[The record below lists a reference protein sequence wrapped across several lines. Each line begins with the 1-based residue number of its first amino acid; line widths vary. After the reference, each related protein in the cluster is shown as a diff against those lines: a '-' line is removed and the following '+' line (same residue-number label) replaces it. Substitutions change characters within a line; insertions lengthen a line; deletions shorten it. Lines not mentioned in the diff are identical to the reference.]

1 MLVTHGAVV
10 SMDYTLKD
18 DDGDLIDSSEQP
30 LVYLHGYGNIIPGL
44 EKGLEGAETGEKRS
58 VAVEAAEAY
67 GEIDPAAIMKVPSDT
82 VPEGVELEPGM
93 VVLGD
98 TPSGSVQLT
107 VVEIND
113 DHIVVDGNHPLAGQ
127 RLHFE
132 VEIVDVRAASEEEL
146 AEGCPQR
153 A

>member
-1 MLVTHGAVV
+1 MEVTHGAVV
-10 SMDYTLKD
+10 AMNYTLKD
-18 DDGDLIDSSEQP
+18 DEGELIDKSEQP
-30 LVYLHGYGNIIPGL
+30 LVYLHGFGNIIPGL
-44 EKGLEGAETGEKRS
+44 EKGLEGAEISENRS
-58 VAVEAAEAY
+58 VVVEAAEAY
-67 GEIDPAAIMKVPSDT
+67 GETDPAAIIKVPSDT

-132 VEIVDVRAASEEEL
+132 VEIVGVRAASKEEL

-153 A
+153 V